1 MKVMNADW
9 TQAGESDPVAYS
21 EKCRRKQQTKSRRVG
36 AFVQRL
42 VVGAVVSM
50 TSAVLLAEMMGVWR

>member
-1 MKVMNADW
+1 MDADW
-9 TQAGESDPVAYS
+9 TQAGTKDPVEYS
-21 EKCRRKQQTKSRRVG
+21 EKCRRKREREYRSVG

-42 VVGAVVSM
+42 VVGAVVCI